1 MGGAL
6 VWNLFS
12 LKQRQAACNPSKNQ
26 NLWLLSKTDFL
37 TLISIAPMA
46 TAMDTKKGPLSV
58 HSDDNISAAEGQV
71 DIPDAAYRRMPES
84 LRNLSEDELNTLNK
98 KIVRKV
104 DFLVLPTIG
113 ILYILNYVDRQNL
126 AAAKLQGIMEDL
138 NMTTQQFATAV
149 SILFVGYLPFQI
161 PSNLIITKI
170 SRPGM
175 YICVAVVIWGCISA
189 ATAAV
194 KTYGQLLAVRAIL
207 GVAEAVFFPGA
218 IYYLSAWYTKK
229 ELGKRIAGLYIAQQV
244 GNAFGGL
251 FAAAILQLDG
261 AHNIA
266 GWEWLF
272 IIEGSATVGIG
283 VVCACIMPEFPH
295 NSRIL
300 SQIERDLAVWRI
312 ESEAGAAE
320 GTENESV
327 LRGFTKALS
336 DPKLLLLIFANML
349 SQTQGSIAN
358 YFPTLVASLNFNNT
372 VSLLLTAPPYIL
384 AGAVYYVLMYYSDRK
399 NTVYP
404 IIQLCVAIAIVMY
417 IIPMA
422 TLNVGARYFSMVI
435 LPFASVGPQL
445 LLYKTINLH
454 LARPVSKRAAASALV
469 NAIGGTSNIWASYLY
484 YEPPHFYAAFGTL
497 MASAV
502 LLAVTMTVYRWLV
515 LRENKRLDSGDPEE
529 IAKVVRGGVTEE
541 MVQLNWR
548 YEMY

>member
-1 MGGAL
+1 ME
-6 VWNLFS
+6 
-12 LKQRQAACNPSKNQ
+12 
-26 NLWLLSKTDFL
+26 
-37 TLISIAPMA
+37 
-46 TAMDTKKGPLSV
+46 TKKRLSE
-58 HSDDNISAAEGQV
+58 DNVSAAEGQL
-71 DIPDAAYRRMPES
+71 DITSAAYRRMPES
-84 LRNLSEDELNTLNK
+84 LRSLDEAEIQQLNK
-98 KIVRKV
+98 KIIRKI
-104 DFLVLPTIG
+104 DLLVLPTIG
-113 ILYILNYVDRQNL
+113 ILYILNYIDRQNL
-126 AAAKLQGIMEDL
+126 ASAKLQGIMEDL
-138 NMTTQQFATAV
+138 NMNTEQFATAV

-161 PSNLIITKI
+161 PSNLLITKI
-170 SRPGM
+170 ARPGM
-175 YICVAVVIWGCISA
+175 YICCAVAIWGAISA
-189 ATAAV
+189 STAAV
-194 KTYGQLLAVRAIL
+194 KSYGQLLAVRAIL
-207 GVAEAVFFPGA
+207 GAAEAVFFPGA
-218 IYYLSAWYTKK
+218 IYYLSAWYTKM

-261 AHNIA
+261 IHNIA
-266 GWEWLF
+266 GWQWLF

-283 VVCACIMPEFPH
+283 VICSCIMPEFPH

-300 SQIERDLAVWRI
+300 SQTERDLAVWRI

-327 LRGFTKALS
+327 LKGFGKALS
-336 DPKLLLLIFANML
+336 DPKLLLLIFSNML

-372 VSLLLTAPPYIL
+372 ISLLLTAPPYIL
-384 AGAVYYVLMYYSDRK
+384 AGAVYYGIMFYSDRK

-404 IIQLCVAIAIVMY
+404 IILICVAISVAMY
-417 IIPMA
+417 IVPMS

-484 YEPPHFYAAFGTL
+484 YAPPHFYAAFGTL
-497 MASAV
+497 MGSG
-502 LLAVTMTVYRWLV
+502 LALAATVTVYRWLV
-515 LRENKRLDSGDPEE
+515 LRENRRLDSGDTDE
-529 IAKVVRGGVTEE
+529 IAKVIKGGVTEE
-541 MVQLNWR
+541 MVQLGWR

>member
-1 MGGAL
+1 
-6 VWNLFS
+6 
-12 LKQRQAACNPSKNQ
+12 
-26 NLWLLSKTDFL
+26 
-37 TLISIAPMA
+37 
-46 TAMDTKKGPLSV
+46 MDTKKRPLSV
-58 HSDDNISAAEGQV
+58 KSDDNISAAEGQIDV
-71 DIPDAAYRRMPES
+71 PDAAYRRMPES

-161 PSNLIITKI
+161 PSNLIMTRI

-283 VVCACIMPEFPH
+283 AICALIMPEFPH

-327 LRGFTKALS
+327 LRGFRKALS

>member
-1 MGGAL
+1 
-6 VWNLFS
+6 
-12 LKQRQAACNPSKNQ
+12 
-26 NLWLLSKTDFL
+26 
-37 TLISIAPMA
+37 MA

-71 DIPDAAYRRMPES
+71 YVPDAAYRRMPES
-84 LRNLSEDELNTLNK
+84 LRNLSEDELNTLNQ

-161 PSNLIITKI
+161 PSNLLITRI

-320 GTENESV
+320 GTENETPSPH
-327 LRGFTKALS
+327 LRKHALPNPS
-336 DPKLLLLIFANML
+336 
-349 SQTQGSIAN
+349 SIAN
-358 YFPTLVASLNFNNT
+358 YFPTLVASLNFNST

-484 YEPPHFYAAFGTL
+484 YAPPHFYAAFGTL

>member
-1 MGGAL
+1 MDKVSDKVSTKDAD
-6 VWNLFS
+6 
-12 LKQRQAACNPSKNQ
+12 
-26 NLWLLSKTDFL
+26 KTS
-37 TLISIAPMA
+37 T
-46 TAMDTKKGPLSV
+46 
-58 HSDDNISAAEGQV
+58 AEGQV
-71 DIPDAAYRRMPES
+71 IDRMPDC
-84 LRNLSEDELNTLNK
+84 LRALGEDEMKALNR

-104 DFLVLPTIG
+104 DLVVLPTIG
-113 ILYILNYVDRQNL
+113 ILYILNYIDRQNL

-161 PSNLIITKI
+161 PSNLLITKI
-170 SRPGM
+170 PRPGM
-175 YICVAVVIWGCISA
+175 YICVAVVIWGAISA

-194 KTYGQLLAVRAIL
+194 RSYEQLLVVRAIL
-207 GVAEAVFFPGA
+207 GAAEAVFFPGA
-218 IYYLSAWYTKK
+218 IYYLSAWYTKV

-261 AHNIA
+261 AHGIA
-266 GWEWLF
+266 GWQWLF

-283 VVCACIMPEFPH
+283 VICSLIMPEFPH
-295 NSRIL
+295 NSRLL
-300 SQIERDLAVWRI
+300 SPLERSLAVYRI

-320 GTENESV
+320 GTEQEPL
-327 LRGFTKALS
+327 LRGFLKALR

-358 YFPTLVASLNFNNT
+358 YFPTLVASLNFSET

-384 AGAVYYVLMYYSDRK
+384 AGAIYYGLMYYSDAR

-404 IIQLCVAIAIVMY
+404 LILLCVGITVIMY

-422 TLNVGARYFSMVI
+422 TLNVGARYFAMMI

-469 NAIGGTSNIWASYLY
+469 NAIGGTANIWASYLY
-484 YEPPHFYAAFGTL
+484 YGPPRFFAAFGTL
-497 MASAV
+497 MAAGV
-502 LLAVTMTVYRWLV
+502 LLGGTVTVYRWLV
-515 LRENKRLDSGDPEE
+515 RRENRRLDSGDLEE
-529 IAKVVRGGVTEE
+529 IEKVKRGGVTEE
-541 MVQLNWR
+541 MVALGWR

>member
-1 MGGAL
+1 MPA
-6 VWNLFS
+6 
-12 LKQRQAACNPSKNQ
+12 
-26 NLWLLSKTDFL
+26 TDEKL
-37 TLISIAPMA
+37 PTRCSSVVSISIAMA
-46 TAMDTKKGPLSV
+46 IMDKEPLPAV
-58 HSDDNISAAEGQV
+58 LDNEDKASTAEGQLH
-71 DIPDAAYRRMPES
+71 DSTASYNRMPES
-84 LRNLSEDELNTLNK
+84 LRGLTEMEIDVLSRK
-98 KIVRKV
+98 VVRKV
-104 DFLVLPTIG
+104 DLVVLPTIG
-113 ILYILNYVDRQNL
+113 ILYILNYIDRQNL

-175 YICVAVVIWGCISA
+175 YICCAVVIWGGISA
-189 ATAAV
+189 ATASV

-207 GVAEAVFFPGA
+207 GAAEAVFFPGA
-218 IYYLSAWYTKK
+218 IYYLSAWYTKA

-251 FAAAILQLDG
+251 FAAAILELDG
-261 AHNIA
+261 IQGIA
-266 GWEWLF
+266 GWQWLF

-283 VVCACIMPEFPH
+283 VICALIMPEFPH
-295 NSRIL
+295 NSRL
-300 SQIERDLAVWRI
+300 LTPLERDLAVYRI

-327 LRGFTKALS
+327 LRGFVKALS
-336 DPKLLLLIFANML
+336 DPKLLLMIFANML

-358 YFPTLVASLNFNNT
+358 YFPTLVASLNFGRT
-372 VSLLLTAPPYIL
+372 LSLLLTAPPYIL
-384 AGAVYYVLMYYSDRK
+384 AGGVYYVIMWFSDSR

-404 IIQLCVAIAIVMY
+404 LILICVAITVVMY
-417 IIPMA
+417 IIPMS
-422 TLNVGARYFSMVI
+422 TDNVGARYFAMMI

-484 YEPPHFYAAFGTL
+484 YAPPRFYAAFGTL
-497 MASAV
+497 MGAGI
-502 LLAVTMTVYRWLV
+502 LLAVTVTVYRWLV
-515 LRENKRLDSGDPEE
+515 RRENRRLDGGDPSEV
-529 IAKVVRGGVTEE
+529 AKAIRGGVTEE
-541 MVQLNWR
+541 MVALGWR